1 LVTVTSPPIEES
13 LARAE
18 RAIDAGAGLSGT
30 GFWQAVSAV
39 KREPELVDRYAGRIA
54 AIDLRAHRSWVW
66 FTIPLGL
73 GTAAAIMATLGGV
86 ALIGWAYALDGA
98 GAVIVFL
105 VGAGVMMAGTHGLA
119 HLVVGWMVGMRF
131 TYWFVAMI
139 SQPQPGVKVDYA
151 TYLRTEARRR
161 AWMHAS
167 GAIATKAIPFLLIG
181 AAIAAD
187 LPGWVAWALAVFGV
201 ATVATDALWS
211 TRASDWKKFSREMRF
226 AQESSVRG
234 IDPST

>member
-1 LVTVTSPPIEES
+1 MTVTSPPIEES

-18 RAIDAGAGLSGT
+18 RAIDAGEGLSGT

-39 KREPELVDRYAGRIA
+39 KREPELVDRYADRIA
-54 AIDLRAHRSWVW
+54 AIDSRAHRSWVW
-66 FTIPLGL
+66 FTVPVGL
-73 GTAAAIMATLGGV
+73 GTAAAVLVTLGGV
-86 ALIGWAYALDGA
+86 ALIGWAYDLDGS

-105 VGAGVMMAGTHGLA
+105 VGAGVMIAATHGLA
-119 HLVVGWMVGMRF
+119 HLLVGWLVGIRF
-131 TYWFVAMI
+131 TYWFVAKI

-151 TYLRTEARRR
+151 TYLRTKARRR

-167 GAIATKAIPFLLIG
+167 GAIATKAIPFLLVG

-187 LPGWVAWALAVFGV
+187 LPGWVAWALAGVGV
-201 ATVATDALWS
+201 ATLATDALWS

-226 AQESSVRG
+226 AQDSVRG